1 MTSRISGNAPIDM
14 AAGSAG
20 DPWLTIGD
28 RKFCSR
34 LILGIEQYTEVD
46 LIADVLKAGGCD
58 VFITTYDLDQ
68 DRPSVLLTDLDDAVD
83 LDRFTWIGTTSFA
96 RGKSDALLTARTL
109 RESMGI
115 DIMKLDVRPS
125 DNLPDNDQTVV
136 AAAEL
141 IADGFAVLPFIL
153 PDPVVAKELEALGCC
168 ALRAMASPVAS
179 GLGITDWETMA
190 DVIDAVDIPVIV
202 EGGIGAPEHVVAAM
216 NMGATACLVNTAVAQ
231 APSPALMA
239 RAMQHAVLAGRYG
252 VGQAL
257 PIAS

>member
-1 MTSRISGNAPIDM
+1 M
-14 AAGSAG
+14 AAASAG

-28 RKFCSR
+28 RQFCSR

-58 VFITTYDLDQ
+58 VFITTFDLDQ
-68 DRPSVLLTDLDDAVD
+68 DKPSVLLTDLDDAVD

-96 RGKSDALLTARTL
+96 KGKSDALRTARTL

-125 DNLPDNDQTVV
+125 DNLPHNGQTVE
-136 AAAEL
+136 AAVEL
-141 IADGFAVLPFIL
+141 IDDGFAVLPFIL
-153 PDPVVAKELEALGCC
+153 PDVAVARELEAMGCC
-168 ALRAMASPVAS
+168 ALRVMASPVAS
-179 GLGITDWETMA
+179 GLGIVDTKAMA

-202 EGGIGAPEHVVAAM
+202 EGGIGTPEQVVQGM
-216 NMGATACLVNTAVAQ
+216 NMGATACLVNTAVAK

-239 RAMQHAVLAGRYG
+239 RAMRHAVLAGRYG
-252 VGQAL
+252 AGQAL
-257 PIAS
+257 PVAS